1 MSTVTPRRVSAVRD
15 VVLPHNAQDVL
26 AVIRDIELLEPLERK
41 ARSVEVHPLDDTHG
55 WYRITGKLF
64 RVRTWEGDF
73 SYEQHPAGWHS
84 EDLHP
89 RADGWRISGGFL
101 VSRIDDATC
110 RVTHYEDYSLPERL
124 RRWWPLLA
132 WYMRRSQ
139 VGEMRD
145 LTALVAQ
152 TLAEQATAT
161 ADRPAD
167 RHDLASPRVE
177 HAVPA
182 TS

>member
-1 MSTVTPRRVSAVRD
+1 MSTLAPVRVSAVRD
-15 VVLPHNAQDVL
+15 VVLPHSSQQVL

-41 ARSVEVHPLDDTHG
+41 ARSVEVHPVDGAHG
-55 WYRITGKLF
+55 SYRIVGKLF
-64 RVRTWEGDF
+64 RVRAWEGEF
-73 SYEQHPAGWHS
+73 SYEQHPSGWHS

-89 RADGWRISGGFL
+89 RTDGWRISGGFL

-124 RRWWPLLA
+124 RRWRPMLA

-145 LTALVAQ
+145 LIALVDK
-152 TLAEQATAT
+152 TLAARGT
-161 ADRPAD
+161 
-167 RHDLASPRVE
+167 PRGGD
-177 HAVPA
+177 A
-182 TS
+182 